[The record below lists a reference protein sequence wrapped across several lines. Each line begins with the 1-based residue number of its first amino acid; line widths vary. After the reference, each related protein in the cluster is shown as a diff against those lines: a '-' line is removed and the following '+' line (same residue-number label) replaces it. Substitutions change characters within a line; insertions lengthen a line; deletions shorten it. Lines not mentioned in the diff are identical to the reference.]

1 MIYLDQR
8 RRTPGVPDVQITYRP
23 AHRAAAAFIALGFA
37 TGQLAGCTN
46 VGGGNVE
53 LAVDPGDPC
62 GQYRAQFAQSKTF
75 FTDQIVSGA
84 VTGGAVGALGGAL
97 IGGLTGGGRG
107 ALIGALAGGAAGAIA
122 GGTSAYYQNMQQHAH
137 DQSEL
142 ARGINSDLDREIT
155 ELDHVNA
162 TFASLRECRFN
173 VAQQVKYQVRT
184 GQISRPAA
192 VTTLDFERRMFDQ
205 EIAVARQY
213 GATMQKRDDQFQVAA
228 DNLAKNDPNY
238 VPPPNTAVVTTTR
251 TTHVTTTH
259 RTAQAPLTPS
269 QQAVASA
276 TQTIPEKRSSFTQSV
291 DDAAT
296 KSQVAFNLDAPNP
309 A

>member
-1 MIYLDQR
+1 
-8 RRTPGVPDVQITYRP
+8 VHITHRP
-23 AHRAAAAFIALGFA
+23 AHRAAAALIALGFA
-37 TGQLAGCTN
+37 TAQLGGCTN

-84 VTGGAVGALGGAL
+84 VTGGAVGAVGGAL

-107 ALIGALAGGAAGAIA
+107 ALIGALAGGAAGALA
-122 GGTSAYYQNMQQHAH
+122 GGTSAYYQNMQQHAR

-162 TFASLRECRFN
+162 TFAQLRECRFSA
-173 VAQQVKYQVRT
+173 AQQIKYQVRT
-184 GQISRPAA
+184 GQMSRPAA
-192 VTTLDFERRMFDQ
+192 VAALDFERRMFDQ

-228 DNLAKNDPNY
+228 DNLAKSDPNY
-238 VPPPNTAVVTTTR
+238 VPPPSYATATTTR
-251 TTHVTTTH
+251 TTRTTTH
-259 RTAQAPLTPS
+259 RTTSASLTPT

-276 TQTIPEKRSSFTQSV
+276 TQTIPEKRSSFAQSV
-291 DDAAT
+291 DQAAQ
-296 KSQVAFNLDAPNP
+296 KSQVAFNLDAPSP

>member
-1 MIYLDQR
+1 
-8 RRTPGVPDVQITYRP
+8 VQVTHRP
-23 AHRAAAAFIALGFA
+23 AHRAAAALIALGFA

-46 VGGGNVE
+46 VGGGNVG

-75 FTDQIVSGA
+75 FTDQIVSRA

-97 IGGLTGGGRG
+97 IGGLAGGGRG
-107 ALIGALAGGAAGAIA
+107 ALIGALAGGAAGALA

-137 DQSEL
+137 DRAEL

-162 TFASLRECRFN
+162 TFAQLRECRFN
-173 VAQQVKYQVRT
+173 AAQQVKDQVRT
-184 GQISRPAA
+184 WQMSRPAA
-192 VTTLDFERRMFDQ
+192 VAALDFERRMFDQ
-205 EIAVARQY
+205 EIEVARQY
-213 GATMQKRDDQFQVAA
+213 GASMQKRDDQFEVAA
-228 DNLAKNDPNY
+228 DNLAKSDPTY
-238 VPPPNTAVVTTTR
+238 VPPPLIGVTTTATR
-251 TTHVTTTH
+251 TSPATHTTHPTT
-259 RTAQAPLTPS
+259 AASLTPS
-269 QQAVASA
+269 QRAVASA

-291 DDAAT
+291 NDAAQ
-296 KSQVAFNLDAPNP
+296 KSQVAFNLDAPSP